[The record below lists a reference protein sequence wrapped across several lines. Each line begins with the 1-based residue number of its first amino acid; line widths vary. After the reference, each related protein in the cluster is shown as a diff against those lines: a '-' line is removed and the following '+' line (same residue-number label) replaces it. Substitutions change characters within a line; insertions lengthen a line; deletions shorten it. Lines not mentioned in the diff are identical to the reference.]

1 MTPVRDAAQMLLDE
15 LRQASPDE
23 VELEFGVNL
32 ATSAGAVITK
42 GELAGHLKVRLLW
55 KKAETGQSAP

>member
-1 MTPVRDAAQMLLDE
+1 MLLDE